1 MLAGV
6 TRRVIKSEPM
16 AVRAAY
22 DKRRQCSLCA
32 HSVRTADRDSQMPN
46 LDFEGHNTLY
56 ATHGLHAY
64 AAKCPPQLVRYG
76 LKYYSNPG
84 DRVLDPMAGSG
95 TTLVESCLMGRHAV
109 GYDIDPLACLIAR
122 VKTRPLNDGD
132 IADATR
138 LVVGRVVK
146 DRVQLQSGRIS
157 KALQQRATPPEF
169 FNRDYWFGPAVAET
183 LTLLSAHIRE
193 ADLDQP
199 VRDFLWVA
207 FSSLILAKNSVANAR
222 DIIHSRHHFKAQP
235 NPPDVL
241 NKFQTRIERMRQQM
255 AAFREDCQ
263 PGAQAEVRFG
273 DARKLRIP
281 AESIDLVFTSP
292 PYATALDYTRAH
304 FLAVAWMED
313 LLGLSL
319 PEYRQR
325 AGEYIGSE
333 RGSLPRAF
341 EIDRR
346 LADYRVT
353 QSVLTALA
361 QESKRH
367 ANLAQRY
374 FLDMQRVMAGIGRV
388 LKDDR
393 HAIIVVCPSHIRKT
407 DVPTHEV
414 LVELGRA
421 VDLRLKH
428 QHLRTIDERRRV
440 LPYMQSFGARMNTE
454 YVLVFQKRT

>member
-1 MLAGV
+1 
-6 TRRVIKSEPM
+6 
-16 AVRAAY
+16 
-22 DKRRQCSLCA
+22 
-32 HSVRTADRDSQMPN
+32 MPN

-56 ATHGLHAY
+56 ATHGMHSY

-76 LKYYSNPG
+76 LHYYSKPG

-95 TTLVESCLMGRHAV
+95 TTLVEARLMGRSAV
-109 GYDIDPLACLIAR
+109 GYDIDPLACLIAQ
-122 VKTRPLNDGD
+122 VKTRL
-132 IADATR
+132 IADSEIATAVK
-138 LVVGRVVK
+138 LVIDRVVK
-146 DRVQLQSGRIS
+146 DRTQLQSS
-157 KALQQRATPPEF
+157 HLSTALLQRSSPPEF
-169 FNRDYWFGPAVAET
+169 LNRDYWFGPEVAET
-183 LTLLSAHIRE
+183 LALLSAHIRE
-193 ADLDQP
+193 ADLRQP
-199 VRDFLWVA
+199 VRDFLWVG

-222 DIIHSRHHFKAQP
+222 DIIHSRHHFKSQP

-241 NKFQTRIERMRQQM
+241 YKFQTRIERMRQQM
-255 AAFREDCQ
+255 ADFREDCQ
-263 PGAQAEVRFG
+263 PGTQAEVRFG
-273 DARKLRIP
+273 DARKLKIS

-304 FLAVAWMED
+304 FLAVAWMQD
-313 LLGLSL
+313 LLGFGL

-333 RGSLPRAF
+333 RGSLPRTF

-346 LADYRVT
+346 LADFPVT
-353 QSVLTALA
+353 QGVLTALA

-374 FLDMQRVMAGIGRV
+374 FLDMQQVMAGIGRV
-388 LKDDR
+388 LKDGR

-414 LVELGRA
+414 LVELGRS

-428 QHLRTIDERRRV
+428 QHLRTIDERKRV
-440 LPYMQSFGARMNTE
+440 LPYMQSFGARMSTE